1 MTTGDGTIN
10 RRPQR
15 ARSPARVRIASTST
29 DYASLL
35 KPRIMALAVFTAWT
49 GMLAAQV
56 HVRAANAI
64 VAMVCIALGAGGAG
78 ALNMACD
85 ADIDRLMRR
94 TRSRA
99 VPSGRVRRQDAALFG
114 AALSLVSTAAMAWFV
129 NVLAAAAL
137 GFTIVFY
144 AGVYTLWLKRT
155 TPQNIVIGG
164 LAGALPPLV
173 GWMAVAGSMSL
184 NAWILVAI
192 IFVWTPPHFWSLS
205 LYNSDDYAR
214 AGIPMLPV
222 VKGAAHTRT
231 QILAYSL
238 LLAPLG
244 LAPAF
249 TGLAGPLYL
258 VVAGCGGAVLL
269 GLSIKLAVSSAGD
282 PAAPGD
288 AKPSTQ
294 PARTLFKFTIL
305 YLFLLFATI
314 AFERLVGAA
323 AFPPPEWDRQVA
335 ASSVERPGT
344 PLPGLK
350 ICMASRVGPRAVLD
364 QGHPS

>member
-1 MTTGDGTIN
+1 MSTGDGTIN
-10 RRPQR
+10 GRPHR
-15 ARSPARVRIASTST
+15 ARSPARVRLASTWT

-56 HVRAANAI
+56 HLRAANAI

-114 AALSLVSTAAMAWFV
+114 AALSLVSTAAMASFV
-129 NVLAAAAL
+129 NLLAAAAL
-137 GFTIVFY
+137 GFTIAFY

-173 GWMAVAGSMSL
+173 GWIAAAGSISL
-184 NAWILVAI
+184 NAWILVTI

-222 VKGAAHTRT
+222 VKGAAHTRA

-238 LLAPLG
+238 VLAPLG

-249 TGLAGPLYL
+249 TGLAGPLCL
-258 VVAGCGGAVLL
+258 VVAGSGGAVLL
-269 GLSIKLAVSSAGD
+269 GLSIKLALSGAGD
-282 PAAPGD
+282 PAASGN

-294 PARTLFKFTIL
+294 PARALFKFTIL

-314 AFERLVGAA
+314 AVERLVGAA
-323 AFPPPEWDRQVA
+323 AFPAPGWDRRVA
-335 ASSVERPGT
+335 ASSAESPRT
-344 PLPGLK
+344 PLPALR
-350 ICMASRVGPRAVLD
+350 ICVASAGGPKAAAYK
-364 QGHPS
+364 GHPS